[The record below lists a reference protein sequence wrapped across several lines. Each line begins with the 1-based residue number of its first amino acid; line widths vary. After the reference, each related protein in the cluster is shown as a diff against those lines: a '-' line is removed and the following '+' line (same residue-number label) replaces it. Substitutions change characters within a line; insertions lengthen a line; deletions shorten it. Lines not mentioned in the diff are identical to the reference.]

1 MKREITIVSIC
12 LAMVAGTLTGRAQSD
27 SIRMLS
33 FDEAYQMMEQNNP
46 GLLRMKEQV
55 RQKEFEQKIKRGM
68 HLPTVSLNAQA
79 VTMSDPLHL
88 DLTSVRDA
96 IVPLYTTLGNYG
108 VFSGVPNP
116 DPTTNSV
123 LPVLP
128 DEMSTQAVREQLLEG
143 AQTIEDANW
152 DQVIQEKSFANVSAG
167 FVWPI
172 FTGSKIQGANQAAD
186 VNLNLSK
193 EEVRVTQGELLT
205 ELVTRYYGLSLGIQV
220 TEVRKQMFESMDKH
234 YQDAKKMFDN
244 GIIAK
249 VELLH
254 AQVSRNEA
262 EREYQQAVRNV
273 EIARAGLYATLADDS
288 LQTVL
293 PASTLFINKQ
303 LDGLAE
309 WVERAKIQN
318 PMLKQ
323 IEGKKELVEI
333 QHKLDKRDYLPTIAA
348 MGNYNIVDKNLSPY
362 VPDWLV
368 GVGMKWTLFDGLSR
382 NHEIRASET
391 MQNQVEFA
399 EQKAHNDLEAYVTKL
414 YQELYMQM
422 EQKTELETTLELAE
436 EYATSTEKAFNEGLA
451 TSTTVVEAHSKVAQ
465 VKALRLKVMYDYDVD
480 LARFLQVAGVP
491 EEFTSFCS
499 GPNTVSE
506 SL

>member
-1 MKREITIVSIC
+1 MRKGIVIVSVC
-12 LAMVAGTLTGRAQSD
+12 LAIVAIAIRGQAQTD
-27 SIRMLS
+27 STRMLS

-55 RQKEFEQKIKRGM
+55 RQKEFEQKMKRGM

-116 DPTTNSV
+116 DPATN
-123 LPVLP
+123 PVLP
-128 DEMSTQAVREQLLEG
+128 ILPDNLSTQAVREQLLEG
-143 AQTIEDANW
+143 AQTIQDANW
-152 DQVIQEKSFANVSAG
+152 DQMIQEKSFANLSAD

-172 FTGSKIQGANQAAD
+172 FAGSKIQGANQAAD
-186 VNLNLSK
+186 VNLGISK

-205 ELVTRYYGLSLGIQV
+205 ELVTRYYGLALGVQV
-220 TEVRKQMFESMDKH
+220 AEVRKQMFESMDKH
-234 YQDAKKMFDN
+234 YQDAQKMFDN

-273 EIARAGLYATLADDS
+273 EIARSGLYATLANDS
-288 LQTVL
+288 LQTVF
-293 PASTLFINKQ
+293 PASNLFINKQ
-303 LDGLAE
+303 LDDLSGWLE
-309 WVERAKIQN
+309 KAKLQN

-333 QHKLDKRDYLPTIAA
+333 QHKVDKRDYLPTIAA

-362 VPDWLV
+362 IPDWLV

-382 NHEIRASET
+382 NHEIHASET
-391 MQNQVEFA
+391 LQNQVEYA

-414 YQELYMQM
+414 YQELHMQM
-422 EQKTELETTLELAE
+422 EQKAELETTLELAE
-436 EYATSTEKAFNEGLA
+436 EYAASTEKAFDEGLA
-451 TSTTVVEAHSKVAQ
+451 TSTTVVEARSKVAQ

-480 LARFLQVAGVP
+480 LARFLQVAGMP
-491 EEFTSFCS
+491 EEFISYCS
-499 GPNTVSE
+499 GPNTISE

>member
-1 MKREITIVSIC
+1 MKKEITIVIIC
-12 LAMVAGTLTGRAQSD
+12 LAMVTGALTGQAQSD

-172 FTGSKIQGANQAAD
+172 FAGSKIQGANQAAD
-186 VNLNLSK
+186 VNLDLSK

-220 TEVRKQMFESMDKH
+220 AEVRKQMFGSMDKH

-293 PASTLFINKQ
+293 PASNLFINKQ

-333 QHKLDKRDYLPTIAA
+333 QHKVDKRDYLPTIAA

-422 EQKTELETTLELAE
+422 EQKAELETTLELAE

-480 LARFLQVAGVP
+480 LARFLQVAGAP
-491 EEFTSFCS
+491 EEFTSYCS